1 MNLGRFVEDAD
12 GDVDRKLVQEA
23 REAIGYLQL
32 DLTVQSQQN
41 LECGVEEEEGGN
53 AETA

>member
-1 MNLGRFVEDAD
+1 MNLGRFVEDAG

-32 DLTVQSQQN
+32 DLQSQQN
-41 LECGVEEEEGGN
+41 LECGVEEEGEGGN